1 MLKFTSQENKK
12 ELMEG
17 EKMQSL
23 LNDKN
28 FELIIADILSDKD
41 FNKIKEI
48 KHHGLNRLDH
58 SLRVAYYSYK
68 IARFL
73 KLDYKA
79 VARGGLLHDFFYE
92 ENDKSSISKK
102 FKTLIEH
109 PQYALKK
116 ANSKFELNDKEKNII
131 VSHMFPVSVSLPKYL
146 ESWIV
151 DLVDDGVAIYEVYKA
166 YSVYLRPVTNLLALF
181 ILNIFR

>member
-48 KHHGLNRLDH
+48 KHHGLNR
-58 SLRVAYYSYK
+58 
-68 IARFL
+68 
-73 KLDYKA
+73 
-79 VARGGLLHDFFYE
+79 
-92 ENDKSSISKK
+92 
-102 FKTLIEH
+102 
-109 PQYALKK
+109 
-116 ANSKFELNDKEKNII
+116 
-131 VSHMFPVSVSLPKYL
+131 
-146 ESWIV
+146 
-151 DLVDDGVAIYEVYKA
+151 
-166 YSVYLRPVTNLLALF
+166 
-181 ILNIFR
+181 